1 MLNQELKEKCLNE
14 FLHGE
19 FPFGKI
25 CKKLDI
31 SKEELEDVL
40 CEYEYFYI
48 KNSHK
53 RFTVTNIHDA
63 AMEFIEK
70 TCFNITFTEV
80 AHKYGLN
87 GTRFREY
94 LEKWYPNLQLKRRDF
109 NENIFDVI
117 DSEEKAYWLG
127 FIYADGYIASA
138 PLNPN
143 VRTEYSF
150 ELSLASFDF
159 KHLQKFADFIG
170 YKQILYCDSKRCRLK
185 LGSKHFWN
193 TLNNLGCTP
202 QKTLTLKFPKLEY
215 FSNPSLIRHF
225 IRGYW
230 DGDGTLT
237 WSNKEHTIPQM
248 DVISTEDVLNG
259 IQKYFIKNK
268 VLSDIKNIHNNTGD
282 QDITKRLMYYAH
294 KAFRVGF
301 FLYENS
307 NVVLDRK
314 KEIYLVYCRLYKELY
329 RQLQTENGE
338 ICDDNP
344 VLSSEIKESEPMQ
357 SVEIEPEKSE

>member
-19 FPFGKI
+19 FPFGKL
-25 CKKLDI
+25 CKKLDV

-63 AMEFIEK
+63 TMEFIEK
-70 TCFNITFTEV
+70 TCFNTTFTEV

-170 YKQILYCDSKRCRLK
+170 YK
-185 LGSKHFWN
+185 
-193 TLNNLGCTP
+193 
-202 QKTLTLKFPKLEY
+202 
-215 FSNPSLIRHF
+215 
-225 IRGYW
+225 
-230 DGDGTLT
+230 
-237 WSNKEHTIPQM
+237 
-248 DVISTEDVLNG
+248 
-259 IQKYFIKNK
+259 
-268 VLSDIKNIHNNTGD
+268 
-282 QDITKRLMYYAH
+282 
-294 KAFRVGF
+294 
-301 FLYENS
+301 
-307 NVVLDRK
+307 
-314 KEIYLVYCRLYKELY
+314 
-329 RQLQTENGE
+329 
-338 ICDDNP
+338 
-344 VLSSEIKESEPMQ
+344 
-357 SVEIEPEKSE
+357 